1 MGDLCEHFYISP
13 STIYRHFVTSF
24 GVSPKE
30 FIMQK
35 KIEAAKR
42 MIATNESTLQ
52 SIATVL
58 HFCDSHHFF
67 RCFKKYTGMSPSE
80 YRGRLLSDS
89 IKDETLPQ

>member
-1 MGDLCEHFYISP
+1 
-13 STIYRHFVTSF
+13 HFVTSF

-89 IKDETLPQ
+89 VKDETLPQ